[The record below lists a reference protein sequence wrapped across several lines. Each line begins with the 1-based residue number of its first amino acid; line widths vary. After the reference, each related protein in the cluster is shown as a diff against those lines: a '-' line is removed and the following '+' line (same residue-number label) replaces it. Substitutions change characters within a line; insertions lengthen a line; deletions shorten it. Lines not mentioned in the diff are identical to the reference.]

1 MAAGRRPSIYY
12 AYMLIAFGLVILG
25 ISMWAMITALNAYN
39 ATPPDYPTFFVYGIM
54 ASVGTV
60 LAISSITQMRRKM
73 VSIQHL
79 AARVLSVVLCSSC
92 GFKVVRTFS
101 SGDFVTKEV
110 GQCQQCKGP
119 MRVDLIYA
127 DEQKPKQT

>member
-1 MAAGRRPSIYY
+1 MATGGRPSIYY

-25 ISMWAMITALNAYN
+25 ISMWAMITALNYYN
-39 ATPPDYPTFFVYGIM
+39 AGDFASFLVYGIM

-73 VSIQHL
+73 VSLQHI
-79 AARVLSVVLCSSC
+79 AARVLSVVLCSGC